1 MTTRICRGQR
11 HAATSSKCSLYPR
24 FLISAPEQVNGWRT
38 RLASR
43 VSTPDRL
50 GPSAS
55 AAIADSFAGFAES
68 NGGASSASLCQRTK
82 RSLGV
87 AELRPPC
94 YPKSYS
100 HALIV
105 VVIEKLPP
113 DERDTEK
120 TKKLKEV
127 LTRFLCFCYKR
138 GPTLQINSTLQPS

>member
-1 MTTRICRGQR
+1 MLVV
-11 HAATSSKCSLYPR
+11 AANTDLGPR
-24 FLISAPEQVNGWRT
+24 AGERVAH
-38 RLASR
+38 ASR
-43 VSTPDRL
+43 VSTPVRRTERVC
-50 GPSAS
+50 
-55 AAIADSFAGFAES
+55 AIADSFAGFAES

-100 HALIV
+100 HALIA
-105 VVIEKLPP
+105 VVIEKLPH

-120 TKKLKEV
+120 AKKLKEV

-138 GPTLQINSTLQPS
+138 GPTLQINSTLHPS